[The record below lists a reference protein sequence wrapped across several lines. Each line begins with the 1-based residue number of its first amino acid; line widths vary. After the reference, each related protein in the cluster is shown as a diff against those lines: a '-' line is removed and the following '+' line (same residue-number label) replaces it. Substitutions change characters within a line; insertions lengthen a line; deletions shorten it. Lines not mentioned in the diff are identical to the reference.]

1 VEEAGESWLKAAA
14 ANGLERS
21 TINNYREELGYH
33 ITPFIGRLK
42 LSEVSPQV
50 VRRLEDTLR
59 EQGRSAA
66 MVRRVI
72 GSVGALL
79 ADAQEQ
85 GLTAHNAVRDLRR
98 NRHRGKERNA
108 ERRQKGKLK
117 IGVDIPAPDEIRAI
131 IDHAKGRWRPLL
143 ITAIFTGLRAS
154 ELRGLRWQ
162 DVDFNANETASE
174 PIASSK
180 LGDPSLMPG
189 SGRFPLVSLSPTL
202 SRNGSSPVRR
212 ASLISYSPVAAAG
225 LKTCQTSSVAV
236 CTLPRWP
243 VVSPLRR
250 SPNIPECTVC
260 DISMPHGASTGSR
273 MAAWGYRPSWCKSD

>member
-1 VEEAGESWLKAAA
+1 MEEAGESWLKAAA

-21 TINNYREELGYH
+21 TIKNYREELGYH

-85 GLTAHNAVRDLRR
+85 GLTAHNAVRLRR
-98 NRHRGKERNA
+98 SRHRGKERNA

-117 IGVDIPAPDEIRAI
+117 IGVDIPAPDEIR
-131 IDHAKGRWRPLL
+131 
-143 ITAIFTGLRAS
+143 
-154 ELRGLRWQ
+154 
-162 DVDFNANETASE
+162 
-174 PIASSK
+174 
-180 LGDPSLMPG
+180 PSLIMPRG
-189 SGRFPLVSLSPTL
+189 VGGRFL
-202 SRNGSSPVRR
+202 SRQSLLDFVHQSCVGYVGKMWISTPMKPPASRSLQANWATQVSCRGAGGS
-212 ASLISYSPVAAAG
+212 L
-225 LKTCQTSSVAV
+225 
-236 CTLPRWP
+236 W
-243 VVSPLRR
+243 
-250 SPNIPECTVC
+250 
-260 DISMPHGASTGSR
+260 
-273 MAAWGYRPSWCKSD
+273 